1 MYSHVLQ
8 TVQKKGIIFVTS
20 TIPETKLQKL
30 KKFDMIELKVI
41 EGDPQL
47 GEIAARNF
55 AEENGLKFISPYN
68 DLEIIEGQG
77 TCGLEILEQ

>member
-1 MYSHVLQ
+1 
-8 TVQKKGIIFVTS
+8 
-20 TIPETKLQKL
+20 
-30 KKFDMIELKVI
+30 MIELKVI

-55 AEENGLKFISPYN
+55 ANENGLKFISPYN

-77 TCGLEILEQ
+77 TCGLEILRQC

>member
-1 MYSHVLQ
+1 
-8 TVQKKGIIFVTS
+8 
-20 TIPETKLQKL
+20 
-30 KKFDMIELKVI
+30 MIELKVI

-55 AEENGLKFISPYN
+55 AKENGLKFISPYN

-77 TCGLEILEQ
+77 TCGLEILRQC

>member
-1 MYSHVLQ
+1 
-8 TVQKKGIIFVTS
+8 
-20 TIPETKLQKL
+20 
-30 KKFDMIELKVI
+30 MIELKVI

-55 AEENGLKFISPYN
+55 AKENGLKFISPYN

-77 TCGLEILEQ
+77 TCGLEILRQCLGFCSFCVQHFHGDCDESLKFLNR